1 MSSTGTAV
9 GPLDLRFTV
18 AQQFRPVDMIAPR
31 FTQFDSAGETADEP
45 PLPSPLP
52 PVHECFRTGQGLV
65 APFGAVVCEVAEQQA
80 DSAVSAGWSTADGDA
95 LMVHYDA
102 FQREVTITVTT
113 EGVTEVVARTPVT
126 LRTPYRLA
134 ATLTGTRVTAVAAD
148 DGTEGWRPLVTGD
161 SLPLVDPRRPE
172 TLRGYRHTYGGRSA
186 RLSRVRAGY
195 FGQVGLRDGHL
206 VTYADGRPYR
216 RDGRLL
222 FTFGA
227 AGMGFSQEAHWSVWA
242 LDPDAPERMEQ
253 VAKLFFTHDGLVTG
267 DNAGQ
272 IVYDEDRDR
281 FVLVVCGGNLPEPGV
296 YVRHAQT
303 GADILSGVHVIAN
316 EQLAAPVDLSSWE
329 PAIGLVDGR
338 WHIAYAN
345 VVQLSPELEFHPVLV
360 AAAEDGDYHEGLTV
374 RAADPDVRRTEGCV
388 LHRFATGWH
397 LLATD
402 DAQREYRV
410 YDLALR
416 QVGTLA
422 APFLPGGP
430 HPQVVPLDDDGR
442 DWLLVTFANVQ
453 FHEDVLGYGTEGDV
467 VIMRGHAARG

>member
-1 MSSTGTAV
+1 MTDTGTAV

-18 AQQFRPVDMIAPR
+18 THQFRPVELLARR
-31 FTQFDSAGETADEP
+31 FVQFDSADTATTP
-45 PLPSPLP
+45 PRPDRLPT
-52 PVHECFRTGQGLV
+52 VHQLVPTGHGLV
-65 APFGAVVCEVAEQQA
+65 APFGAVVCEVAEQA
-80 DSAVSAGWSTADGDA
+80 AGGVVSAGWSTPEDDA
-95 LMVHYDA
+95 MLIHYDA
-102 FQREVTITVTT
+102 AQQSLSIEVTVD
-113 EGVTEVVARTPVT
+113 GATEVVARTSCR
-126 LRTPYRLA
+126 LETPYRIA
-134 ATLTGTRVTAVAAD
+134 ATLTGTKVTAATAPA
-148 DGTEGWRPLVTGD
+148 GTEQWTPVVTGEVR
-161 SLPLVDPRRPE
+161 PIIDPRRPE
-172 TLRGYRHTYGGRSA
+172 ELRRYQHTYGGRDT

-206 VTYADGRPYR
+206 VTHADGRPYR

-222 FTFGA
+222 FTFGN

-242 LDPDAPERMEQ
+242 LDPAAPERMEQ
-253 VAKLFFTHDGLVTG
+253 VAKLFFAHDGIVTG

-272 IVYDEDRDR
+272 IVYDDERGR
-281 FVLVVCGGNLPEPGV
+281 FVIVVCGGDLPVPGV

-303 GADILSGVHVIAN
+303 DQDILTGVHVIAN
-316 EQLAAPVDLSSWE
+316 EKLDAPVDLSSWE

-345 VVQLSPELEFHPVLV
+345 VVQLAPELEFHPVLV
-360 AAAEDGDYHEGLTV
+360 AAAEGGDYHEGLTV
-374 RAADPDVRRTEGCV
+374 RAADPGVRRTEGCV
-388 LHRFATGWH
+388 LHRFDTGWH

-402 DAQREYRV
+402 DADHEYRV

-416 QVGTLA
+416 QLGTLQ

-430 HPQVVPLDDDGR
+430 HPQVVPLDEGD

-467 VIMRGHAARG
+467 VIMRGQAARG